1 MKNMLRQDK
10 LIPNDFRN
18 NFYVSQNLLGENKVI
33 EVTFN
38 NGRAHHGET
47 YVYDHDNL
55 VEASNEYLNN
65 SGNWNDVGNWSST
78 NNIPGWAIQSGLI
91 KRIK

>member
-1 MKNMLRQDK
+1 MKKNLTQDK

-18 NFYVSQNLLGENKVI
+18 NFYVSQNILGENRVI
-33 EVTFN
+33 EVTFI

-47 YVYDHDNL
+47 YIYDHDSL

-65 SGNWNDVGNWSST
+65 SDNWNNVGNWSST
-78 NNIPGWAIQSGLI
+78 NNIPGWAMKTGLV